1 MSLAFRVKERRLKLG
16 LTQHELA
23 ELVGI
28 SQQSVESI
36 ENGRTRKPR
45 SILELA
51 KALQCPADWL
61 LNGKN
66 IIPIA
71 EVTSRRLPLLS
82 YVQAG
87 MFKEANPI
95 TDCEGD
101 FEYILVDDD
110 ISANA
115 FALRIEGDSMTPE
128 FKEGDIV
135 VIDTEIW
142 PNPGEFVFA
151 KNGGN
156 QGTFKKY
163 RPKGIGTGEFEL
175 LPLNPDYPVLNSQD
189 YEITIIG
196 VMVEHRIY
204 RRKR

>member
-1 MSLAFRVKERRLKLG
+1 MSLATRVKQRRTELS
-16 LTQHELA
+16 LTQVELA
-23 ELVGI
+23 ERAGI

-45 SILELA
+45 NIIELA
-51 KALQCPADWL
+51 KALQCNPEWL
-61 LNGKN
+61 VNGKN
-66 IIPIA
+66 IMPIT
-71 EVTSRRLPLLS
+71 EVNSRKIPLLS

-87 MFKEANPI
+87 LFKDENTI
-95 TDCEGD
+95 TDCDGN
-101 FEYILVDDD
+101 FEYIMVDDD
-110 ISANA
+110 ISANS

-135 VIDTEIW
+135 VIDTELA
-142 PNPGEFVFA
+142 PAPGEFVFA
-151 KNGGN
+151 QNGGH

-163 RPKGIGTGEFEL
+163 RPLGIGTGEFEL
-175 LPLNPDYPVLNSQD
+175 VPLNPDYPTLNSHE
-189 YEITIIG
+189 YRIMIVG

>member
-1 MSLAFRVKERRLKLG
+1 MSLASRIRQRRQELD
-16 LTQHELA
+16 LTQTELA
-23 ELVGI
+23 ERAGI

-36 ENGRTRKPR
+36 ENGRTKKPR
-45 SILELA
+45 NIIEIA
-51 KALQCPADWL
+51 KALQSHPEWL

-66 IIPIA
+66 VMPMEEIN
-71 EVTSRRLPLLS
+71 SRRVPLLS

-87 MFKEANPI
+87 LFKDANPI
-95 TDCEGD
+95 TDCEGN
-101 FEYILVDDD
+101 FEYILVDDE

-115 FALRIEGDSMTPE
+115 FALRVEGDSMTPE

-163 RPKGIGTGEFEL
+163 RPTGIGTGEFEL
-175 LPLNPDYPVLNSQD
+175 VPLNPDYPILNSHD
-189 YEITIIG
+189 YQISLIG